1 MMHDSSS
8 HVYVMFPS
16 NSFLKEIFAH
26 WEVCLQKE
34 ELSLSSL
41 LVESGVRINGKKP
54 TLQCFFFR
62 RLRSQVLS
70 FYL

>member
-1 MMHDSSS
+1 MHDDSS

-34 ELSLSSL
+34 ELSLSS
-41 LVESGVRINGKKP
+41 V
-54 TLQCFFFR
+54 
-62 RLRSQVLS
+62 
-70 FYL
+70 